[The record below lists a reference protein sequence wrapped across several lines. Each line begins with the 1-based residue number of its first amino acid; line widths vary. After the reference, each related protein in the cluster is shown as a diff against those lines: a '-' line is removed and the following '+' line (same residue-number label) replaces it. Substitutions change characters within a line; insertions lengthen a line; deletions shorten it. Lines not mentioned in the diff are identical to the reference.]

1 MEIRASDC
9 LASKMENTNTVKIL
23 IIDSAQTP
31 IHTEK
36 YEFLESEGAKIKDTI
51 LSSLNRLG
59 KATHALIK
67 FKNEYY
73 VADHTAQGKVMSEM
87 YYRHKVKYHPYMK
100 DLA

>member
-1 MEIRASDC
+1 MSD
-9 LASKMENTNTVKIL
+9 TVKIL

-36 YEFLESEGAKIKDTI
+36 YEFPDTDGAKIKDTI

-67 FKNEYY
+67 YKNDYF
-73 VADHTAQGKVMSEM
+73 VADHTAQGKVESDT

-100 DLA
+100 ELV

>member
-1 MEIRASDC
+1 MAVETKASDC
-9 LASKMENTNTVKIL
+9 LDAKMTDTVKIL

-36 YEFLESEGAKIKDTI
+36 YEFAENEGAKIKDTI

-67 FKNEYY
+67 FKNEFY
-73 VADHTAQGKVMSEM
+73 VADHTAQGKNESIT
-87 YYRHKVKYHPYMK
+87 YYKSKVKYHPYIK
-100 DLA
+100 ELE